1 MNIKNFKLDK
11 FNSLQINQFLRFGSV
26 FLISILLAKISYFR
40 YSGGYGTSIISR
52 YELLMLVS
60 SSVSFFWVAS
70 ICNTLIPFY
79 NSSDD
84 GTKKRI
90 LFNAFAM
97 LTLFSLLAGVATI
110 IIGHAKGKDQDLFD
124 VFGIVVF
131 LNTPTFITDYIF
143 YLKGKYKSMLLWGIC
158 TYAAHMLLLCL
169 PLFYR
174 QTLNLAVNLLLI
186 LAMVKFNYTIILLM
200 KYSTIS
206 IHTRL
211 IKQFMVKVM
220 PFMFS
225 ILLAGSVE
233 YINSYIINY
242 YYTESQFA
250 IFRYGAKELPVFLIL
265 ANSLSNIYNGE
276 IARLNREGLLMQ
288 GLAKLKA
295 SSRKLMY
302 WVFPGTIVLL
312 FTSKYL
318 FELAYNVD
326 LREGYKIFNIYLLLI
341 ISRMLF
347 PQTVITSL
355 MKTRV
360 FYLVSTNYLIINVV
374 LSFILVRFIGINGI
388 AYATVISFLIEK
400 IMLAIYCKMEGI
412 KMSEYTPI
420 PEYLFFSALTII
432 AFVLPRFIAMPF

>member
-1 MNIKNFKLDK
+1 MALINIKLDK

-60 SSVSFFWVAS
+60 SSLSFFWVAS

-79 NSSDD
+79 NASDE
-84 GTKKRI
+84 GTQRRI
-90 LFNAFAM
+90 LFNAFAL
-97 LTLFSLLAGVATI
+97 LTLFSLVAGAVTI
-110 IIGHAKGKDQDLFD
+110 IIGHAKGKDIDLFEI
-124 VFGIVVF
+124 FGIVVF

-143 YLKGKYKSMLLWGIC
+143 YLKGKYKSMLLWGMS
-158 TYAAHMLLLCL
+158 TYAAHLVLLCV
-169 PLFYR
+169 PLFFR
-174 QTLNLAVNLLLI
+174 QSLNLSVNLLLI
-186 LAMVKFNYTIILLM
+186 LALVKFNYTIILLM

-211 IKQFMVKVM
+211 IKQFMIKVM

-233 YINSYIINY
+233 YINSYIIDY
-242 YYTESQFA
+242 YYDETQFA
-250 IFRYGAKELPVFLIL
+250 IFRYGAKELPIFLIL
-265 ANSLSNIYNGE
+265 ANSLSNIYSGE
-276 IARLNREGLLMQ
+276 IANLNREGLLNQ
-288 GLAKLKA
+288 GLAKLKVA
-295 SSRKLMY
+295 SRRLMY

-312 FTSKYL
+312 FVSKYL
-318 FELAYNVD
+318 FEYAYNVD
-326 LREGYKIFNIYLLLI
+326 LKEGYKIFNIYLLLI

-347 PQTVITSL
+347 PQAVITGL

-374 LSFILVRFIGINGI
+374 LSFVFVRSIGIDGI
-388 AYATVISFLIEK
+388 AYATVISFLVEK

-412 KMSEYTPI
+412 RMREYTPI
-420 PEYLFFSALTII
+420 PEYLLFSALTLI
-432 AFVLPRFIAMPF
+432 AFFLPNYIALPF